1 MGTALVAEPLRP
13 GATADFAERRCNNAA
28 APSAA
33 VERVAADTPSP
44 SDFRRLVENEIPFL
58 RRVVQRWDRQP
69 ASADDLVQDTLLQA
83 LANGHLW
90 QPGSNLRGWLV
101 TIMRN
106 RFLARLAKSARHA
119 WALENGAMAETGSW
133 MCPSETRLV
142 LRDVER
148 ALKRLPGIQRAAMH
162 LVAIEGKSY
171 EDAAA
176 ALGITP
182 GAVRCHLSRAR
193 ERLRNAVYEEKDYS
207 PCSRPAVRMPM
218 PMPAPMPAPLS
229 AARPPA
235 LLVGAD

>member
-1 MGTALVAEPLRP
+1 MGMALVVEPLRP
-13 GATADFAERRCNNAA
+13 GATAGFAERHRDSAA

-33 VERVAADTPSP
+33 VEPVAADTHSA

-90 QPGSNLRGWLV
+90 HPGSNLRGWLI

-106 RFLARLAKSARHA
+106 RFLARLTKSARHA
-119 WALENGAMAETGSW
+119 WALENGAMAATGRW

-148 ALKRLPGIQRAAMH
+148 ALKRLPGIQRAAMQ

-171 EDAAA
+171 DGAAT
-176 ALGITP
+176 ALGITA

-193 ERLRNAVYEEKDYS
+193 ERLRSAVYEEKDAS
-207 PCSRPAVRMPM
+207 PCSRPAVQMT
-218 PMPAPMPAPLS
+218 MPARRPAPS
-229 AARPPA
+229 PAARLSE